1 MTSLRPPTCAF
12 KTKQFPLFYIRT
24 PSVSIPLLSS
34 LTISIM
40 LAFWLLFFVSV
51 YIPIGACVL
60 AVSGPVYRNP
70 SLADKLTTRQAAGS
84 VPASQ
89 FVRRAF
95 QGCKCWCNLRSI
107 HLTVTY
113 CPTAIVVGNWL
124 YIDGGEISY
133 NSGGLKYQYC
143 KR

>member
-1 MTSLRPPTCAF
+1 M
-12 KTKQFPLFYIRT
+12 I
-24 PSVSIPLLSS
+24 
-34 LTISIM
+34 LTMFIF
-40 LAFWLLFFVSV
+40 LLLFFVTAD
-51 YIPIGACVL
+51 IPIRTCAL
-60 AVSGPVYRNP
+60 ENSDPFYPNP
-70 SLADKLTTRQAAGS
+70 SLANKLTTRQAAGS
-84 VPASQ
+84 VPASA

-95 QGCKCWCNLRSI
+95 QGCKYLCHLRSI

-133 NSGGLKYQYC
+133 NIGGLQYEYC